1 MLKKQNKNEF
11 KLIDILEIVQI
22 IYNDGKKDF
31 FEAIQIS
38 NNGVFT
44 GRIIN
49 NNFVDGGFIPKKS
62 IKHIFKNGKKI
73 FFKKNQKLVN
83 FYH

>member
-11 KLIDILEIVQI
+11 EIINAIEMAQI

-38 NNGVFT
+38 ENGVFT

-49 NNFVDGGFIPKKS
+49 NNFVNGGFIPKQS
-62 IKHIFKNGKKI
+62 IKHIISNGKKI
-73 FFKKNQKLVN
+73 FFKKINN
-83 FYH
+83 W

>member
-11 KLIDILEIVQI
+11 EIINAIEMAQI

-38 NNGVFT
+38 ENGVFT

-49 NNFVDGGFIPKKS
+49 NNFVNGGFIPKQS
-62 IKHIFKNGKKI
+62 IKHIFSNGKKLY
-73 FFKKNQKLVN
+73 FKKNQK
-83 FYH
+83 

>member
-11 KLIDILEIVQI
+11 EIIDVIEMAQI
-22 IYNDGKKDF
+22 IYSDGKKDF

-38 NNGVFT
+38 ENGVFT

-49 NNFVDGGFIPKKS
+49 NNFVKGGFISKNF
-62 IKHIFKNGKKI
+62 IKHIFSNGKKI
-73 FFKKNQKLVN
+73 FFNKINI
-83 FYH
+83 

>member
-1 MLKKQNKNEF
+1 MFKKKSNENEF
-11 KLIDILEIVQI
+11 EIINILEMAQI

-38 NNGVFT
+38 DNGVFT

-49 NNFVDGGFIPKKS
+49 NNFVNGGFIPKQN
-62 IKHIFKNGKKI
+62 IKEIKDGTERRIRKR
-73 FFKKNQKLVN
+73 KLRS
-83 FYH
+83 

>member
-1 MLKKQNKNEF
+1 MLKNPNQNKFEI
-11 KLIDILEIVQI
+11 IDILEMAQI
-22 IYNDGKKDF
+22 IYSDGKKDF

-49 NNFVDGGFIPKKS
+49 NNFVNGGFIPKNS
-62 IKHIFKNGKKI
+62 IKQILCNGKKI
-73 FFKKNQKLVN
+73 YFNK
-83 FYH
+83 